1 MYGTEFV
8 SNSAD
13 IYFAKPG
20 WQPSMDEELIEYV
33 LVER

>member
-1 MYGTEFV
+1 MNGTEFV
-8 SNSAD
+8 TNSAD

-20 WQPSMDEELIEYV
+20 WQSSMDEELIKYV